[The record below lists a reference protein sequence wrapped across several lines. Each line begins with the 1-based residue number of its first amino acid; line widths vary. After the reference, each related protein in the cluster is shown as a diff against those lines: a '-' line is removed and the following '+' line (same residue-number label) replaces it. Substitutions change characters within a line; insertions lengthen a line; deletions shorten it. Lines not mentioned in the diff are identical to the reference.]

1 MREGGSEPVP
11 AVSLLGPEAQAQGMG
26 WRGRPCTPRKSKR
39 RQRESWAAVAAADLG
54 RGGHADL
61 RDKRV
66 VKQAEDL
73 LLLDLLGRGVFGRRR
88 DWWAFP
94 KLGVDGR

>member
-1 MREGGSEPVP
+1 MH
-11 AVSLLGPEAQAQGMG
+11 
-26 WRGRPCTPRKSKR
+26 TPKEQEKV
-39 RQRESWAAVAAADLG
+39 ESWAAVAAADLG

-61 RDKRV
+61 GDKRV

-73 LLLDLLGRGVFGRRR
+73 LRLDLLGRGVFGRRR

-94 KLGVDGR
+94 KLWVGSR

>member
-1 MREGGSEPVP
+1 MEHSGTGWERME
-11 AVSLLGPEAQAQGMG
+11 LLQDGAQ
-26 WRGRPCTPRKSKR
+26 W
-39 RQRESWAAVAAADLG
+39 D
-54 RGGHADL
+54 
-61 RDKRV
+61 V

-94 KLGVDGR
+94 KLWVGGT